1 MVASRHPVNRL
12 FVKSG
17 TRPLWWLPGSAAT
30 GLILLLSLG
39 PLAALLWQAG
49 GLAPRTL
56 LADPYLR
63 HVLGFSLGQALFST
77 LLSLGVAIPVA
88 RALARRRFTG
98 RRLLLKLFGLS
109 LVLPVIIAIFGIVA
123 VHGKQGWLPQLLR
136 SLGLEPGNY
145 LYGLFGI
152 LLAHVFFNMPLA
164 ARLLLQSIESI
175 PESSWRLASQLGMRS
190 SHIFRLLE
198 WPLIRAQLPGLA
210 SLIFMLCFTSFTTV
224 LALGGGPKST
234 TLEVAVYQALR
245 FDFDLAT
252 AGGLALVQ
260 LLLTAALLLLQ
271 HKLQTTPANRLSSRR
286 PCLRPDR
293 HQPGTL
299 AVDTLALLSGLAI
312 FLPPLLAIV
321 VAGFHPGLLT
331 ALSSNRLW
339 QASGQSILIA
349 LAAGTLATLLGA
361 ALLLTSRHLKV
372 REHKRRAAAL
382 WEASGSMIL
391 MIPAV
396 VLSTGLFIMF
406 MPFTDVFALG
416 PWLVVLVNALMA
428 LPYVLRTL
436 SAPMQLVV
444 RQYDRLADSLGVRGL
459 HRLRLVEWPLLR
471 RPLAQAAALSMILS
485 LGDLGAIA
493 MFGSQELTTLPWLL
507 YQQLGSYRLTEA
519 AATALLLLML
529 CFSLFWLVER
539 GLGGKHVEH

>member
-1 MVASRHPVNRL
+1 MSHQ
-12 FVKSG
+12 FVKPQS
-17 TRPLWWLPGSAAT
+17 RPLWWLPGSAAT
-30 GLILLLSLG
+30 LIILLLSLG

-49 GLAPRTL
+49 TLSPRTL
-56 LADPYLR
+56 MADPYLR
-63 HVLGFSLGQALFST
+63 HVLGFSLWQALLST
-77 LLSLGVAIPVA
+77 LLSLGLAIPVA

-109 LVLPVIIAIFGIVA
+109 LVLPVIIAIFGMVA
-123 VHGKQGWLPQLLR
+123 VHGRQGWLPQLLR
-136 SLGLEPGNY
+136 GLGVDPGNY

-164 ARLLLQSIESI
+164 ARLILQSIESI

-198 WPLIRAQLPGLA
+198 WPIIRGMLPGLA

-260 LLLTAALLLLQ
+260 LLLTLALLLLQ
-271 HKLQTTPANRLSSRR
+271 HKLQTTPASRIESRR

-293 HQPGTL
+293 HQRGTAL
-299 AVDTLALLSGLAI
+299 VDGLALTLGLAI

-321 VAGFHPGLLT
+321 VAGFNPGLLP
-331 ALSSNRLW
+331 ALTSNRLW
-339 QASGQSILIA
+339 QAGGQSLAIA
-349 LAAGTLATLLGA
+349 LAAGSLATLLGA
-361 ALLLTSRHLKV
+361 ALLLTSRHLRV
-372 REHKRRAAAL
+372 RDRKRRAAAL

-406 MPFTDVFALG
+406 MPFTDVFSLG

-436 SAPMQLVV
+436 NAPMQLVV

-471 RPLAQAAALSMILS
+471 RPLALAMALSMILS

-493 MFGSQELTTLPWLL
+493 MFGSQTLTTLPWLL

-519 AATALLLLML
+519 AATALLLLTL

-539 GLGGKHVEH
+539 GLGGKHAEP

>member
-1 MVASRHPVNRL
+1 MSRL
-12 FVKSG
+12 FVQPG
-17 TRPLWWLPGSAAT
+17 GRPLWWLPGSAAT
-30 GLILLLSLG
+30 LLILLLSLG

-63 HVLGFSLGQALFST
+63 HVLGFSLGQALLST
-77 LLSLGVAIPVA
+77 MLSLGLAIPVA
-88 RALARRRFTG
+88 RAMARRRFTG

-136 SLGLEPGNY
+136 SLGLDPGNY

-164 ARLLLQSIESI
+164 ARLILQSIESI

-190 SHIFRLLE
+190 FHIFRLLE

-299 AVDTLALLSGLAI
+299 AVDTLALLSGLVI

-331 ALSSNRLW
+331 VLSSNRLW

-361 ALLLTSRHLKV
+361 ALQLTSRHLKV

-444 RQYDRLADSLGVRGL
+444 RQYDRLADSLGVHGL

>member
-1 MVASRHPVNRL
+1 MSRIFARAQA
-12 FVKSG
+12 
-17 TRPLWWLPGSAAT
+17 RPLWWLPGSAAT
-30 GLILLLSLG
+30 LIILLLSLG

-49 GLAPRTL
+49 ALAPRTL

-63 HVLGFSLGQALFST
+63 HVLGFSLWQALLST
-77 LLSLGVAIPVA
+77 LLSLGLAIPVA
-88 RALARRRFTG
+88 RALARRRFIG

-123 VHGKQGWLPQLLR
+123 VHGKQGWLPQLLHG
-136 SLGLEPGNY
+136 LGLTPGNY
-145 LYGLFGI
+145 LYGLLGI

-260 LLLTAALLLLQ
+260 LILTAGLLMLQ
-271 HKLQTTPANRLSSRR
+271 YKLQSSPASRISAR
-286 PCLRPDR
+286 HPCLRPDR
-293 HQPGTL
+293 HQPGTGLVDALALGIGL
-299 AVDTLALLSGLAI
+299 AV

-321 VAGFHPGLLT
+321 VAGLNPGLPGALT
-331 ALSSNRLW
+331 SSKLW
-339 QASGQSILIA
+339 LASGQSLLIA
-349 LAAGTLATLLGA
+349 LAAGSLATLLGS
-361 ALLLTSRHLKV
+361 ALLLTSRHLRV
-372 REHKRRAAAL
+372 RDRKRRAAAL
-382 WEASGSMIL
+382 WEASGSVIL

-396 VLSTGLFIMF
+396 VLSTGLFILF
-406 MPFTDVFALG
+406 MPFADVFALG

-519 AATALLLLML
+519 AATALLLLIL
-529 CFSLFWLVER
+529 CFSLFWLIER
-539 GLGGKHVEH
+539 GLGGKHAEH

>member
-1 MVASRHPVNRL
+1 MSRIFARAQA
-12 FVKSG
+12 
-17 TRPLWWLPGSAAT
+17 RPLWWLPGSAAT
-30 GLILLLSLG
+30 LIILLLSLG

-49 GLAPRTL
+49 ALAPRTL

-63 HVLGFSLGQALFST
+63 HVLGFSLWQALLST
-77 LLSLGVAIPVA
+77 LLSLGLAIPVA
-88 RALARRRFTG
+88 RALARRRFIG

-123 VHGKQGWLPQLLR
+123 VHGKQGWLPQLLHG
-136 SLGLEPGNY
+136 LGLTPGNY
-145 LYGLFGI
+145 LYGLLGI

-260 LLLTAALLLLQ
+260 LILTAGLLMLQ
-271 HKLQTTPANRLSSRR
+271 HKLQSSPASRISARR

-293 HQPGTL
+293 HQPGTGLVDALALGIGL
-299 AVDTLALLSGLAI
+299 AV

-321 VAGFHPGLLT
+321 VAGLNPGLLG
-331 ALSSNRLW
+331 ALTSSKLW
-339 QASGQSILIA
+339 LASGQSLLIA
-349 LAAGTLATLLGA
+349 LAAGSLATLLGS
-361 ALLLTSRHLKV
+361 ALLLTSRHLRV
-372 REHKRRAAAL
+372 RDRKRRAAAL
-382 WEASGSMIL
+382 WEASGSVIL

-396 VLSTGLFIMF
+396 VLSTGLFILF
-406 MPFTDVFALG
+406 MPFADVFALG

-519 AATALLLLML
+519 AATALLLLLL
-529 CFSLFWLVER
+529 CFSLFWLIER
-539 GLGGKHVEH
+539 GLGGKHAEH

>member
-30 GLILLLSLG
+30 ALILLLSLG

-63 HVLGFSLGQALFST
+63 HVLGFSLGQALLST
-77 LLSLGVAIPVA
+77 LLSLGLAIPVA

-136 SLGLEPGNY
+136 SLGLDPGNY

-164 ARLLLQSIESI
+164 ARLILQSIESI

-190 SHIFRLLE
+190 FHIFRLLE

>member
-1 MVASRHPVNRL
+1 MSRIFARAQA
-12 FVKSG
+12 
-17 TRPLWWLPGSAAT
+17 RPLWWLPGSAAT
-30 GLILLLSLG
+30 LIILLLSLG

-49 GLAPRTL
+49 ALAPRTL

-63 HVLGFSLGQALFST
+63 HVLGFSLWQALLST
-77 LLSLGVAIPVA
+77 LLSLGLAIPVA
-88 RALARRRFTG
+88 RALARRRFIG

-123 VHGKQGWLPQLLR
+123 VHGKQGWLPQLLHG
-136 SLGLEPGNY
+136 LGLSPGNY
-145 LYGLFGI
+145 LYGLLGI

-260 LLLTAALLLLQ
+260 LILTAGLLMLQ
-271 HKLQTTPANRLSSRR
+271 HKLQSSPASRISARR

-293 HQPGTL
+293 HQPGTGLVDALALGIGL
-299 AVDTLALLSGLAI
+299 AV

-321 VAGFHPGLLT
+321 VAGLNPGLPGALT
-331 ALSSNRLW
+331 SSKLW
-339 QASGQSILIA
+339 LASGQSLLIA
-349 LAAGTLATLLGA
+349 LAAGSLATLLGS
-361 ALLLTSRHLKV
+361 ALLLTSRHLRV
-372 REHKRRAAAL
+372 RDRKRRAAAL
-382 WEASGSMIL
+382 WEASGSVIL

-396 VLSTGLFIMF
+396 VLSTGLFILF
-406 MPFTDVFALG
+406 MPFADVFALG

-519 AATALLLLML
+519 AATALLLLIL
-529 CFSLFWLVER
+529 CFSLFWLIER
-539 GLGGKHVEH
+539 GLGGKHADH

>member
-1 MVASRHPVNRL
+1 MVASRHPVSRL
-12 FVKSG
+12 FVQPG
-17 TRPLWWLPGSAAT
+17 GRPLWWLPGSAAT
-30 GLILLLSLG
+30 LLILLLSLG

-63 HVLGFSLGQALFST
+63 HVLGFSLGQALLST
-77 LLSLGVAIPVA
+77 LLSLGLAIPVA

-109 LVLPVIIAIFGIVA
+109 LVLPVIVAIFGIVA

-136 SLGLEPGNY
+136 SLGLDPGNY

-164 ARLLLQSIESI
+164 ARLILQSIESI

-190 SHIFRLLE
+190 IHIFRLLE

-252 AGGLALVQ
+252 AGGLALMQ

>member
-1 MVASRHPVNRL
+1 MSHH
-12 FVKSG
+12 FVKTQS
-17 TRPLWWLPGSAAT
+17 RPLWWLPGSAAT
-30 GLILLLSLG
+30 LIILLLSLG

-49 GLAPRTL
+49 TLSPRTL
-56 LADPYLR
+56 MADPYLR
-63 HVLGFSLGQALFST
+63 HVLGFSLWQALLST
-77 LLSLGVAIPVA
+77 LLSLGLAIPVA

-109 LVLPVIIAIFGIVA
+109 LVLPVIIAIFGMVA
-123 VHGKQGWLPQLLR
+123 VHGRQGWLPQLLR
-136 SLGLEPGNY
+136 GLGVDPGNY

-164 ARLLLQSIESI
+164 ARLILQSIESI

-198 WPLIRAQLPGLA
+198 WPIIRGMLPGLA

-260 LLLTAALLLLQ
+260 LLLTLALLLLQ
-271 HKLQTTPANRLSSRR
+271 HKLQTTPASRIEIRR

-293 HQPGTL
+293 HQRGTAL
-299 AVDTLALLSGLAI
+299 VDGLALTLGLAI

-321 VAGFHPGLLT
+321 VAGFNPGLLP
-331 ALSSNRLW
+331 ALTSNRLW
-339 QASGQSILIA
+339 QAGGQSLAIA
-349 LAAGTLATLLGA
+349 LAAGSLATLLGA
-361 ALLLTSRHLKV
+361 ALLLTSRHLRV
-372 REHKRRAAAL
+372 RDRKRRAAAL

-406 MPFTDVFALG
+406 MPFTDVFSLG

-436 SAPMQLVV
+436 NAPMQLVV

-471 RPLAQAAALSMILS
+471 RPLALAMALSMILS

-493 MFGSQELTTLPWLL
+493 MFGSQTLTTLPWLL

-519 AATALLLLML
+519 AATALLLLTL

-539 GLGGKHVEH
+539 GLGGKHAEP

>member
-63 HVLGFSLGQALFST
+63 HVLGFSLGQALLST
-77 LLSLGVAIPVA
+77 LLSLGLAIPVA

-136 SLGLEPGNY
+136 SLGLDPGNY

-164 ARLLLQSIESI
+164 ARLILQSIESI

-190 SHIFRLLE
+190 IHIFRLLE

-293 HQPGTL
+293 HQSGTL

-444 RQYDRLADSLGVRGL
+444 RQYDRLADSLGVHSL

>member
-1 MVASRHPVNRL
+1 MAASRHPVNAG
-12 FVKSG
+12 S
-17 TRPLWWLPGSAAT
+17 RPLWWLPGSAAT
-30 GLILLLSLG
+30 LLILLLSLG

-49 GLAPRTL
+49 TLSPRTL

-63 HVLGFSLGQALFST
+63 HVLGFSLGQALLST
-77 LLSLGVAIPVA
+77 LLSLGLAIPVA
-88 RALARRRFTG
+88 RALARRRFPG
-98 RRLLLKLFGLS
+98 RALLLKLFGLS
-109 LVLPVIIAIFGIVA
+109 LVLPVIIAIFGMVA
-123 VHGKQGWLPQLLR
+123 VHGRQGWLPQLLR
-136 SLGLEPGNY
+136 GLGLDPGNY

-164 ARLLLQSIESI
+164 ARLMLQSIESV
-175 PESSWRLASQLGMRS
+175 PETSWRLASQLGMRS
-190 SHIFRLLE
+190 SHIFLLLE
-198 WPLIRAQLPGLA
+198 WPLIRGILPGLA

-260 LLLTAALLLLQ
+260 LLLTVALLLLQ
-271 HKLQTTPANRLSSRR
+271 HRLQTTPASRLTSRR
-286 PCLRPDR
+286 PYLRPDR
-293 HQPGTL
+293 HQPGTGL
-299 AVDTLALLSGLAI
+299 VDAVALCTGLAI

-321 VAGFHPGLLT
+321 VAGFNPGLLT
-331 ALSSNRLW
+331 ALASPGLW
-339 QASGQSILIA
+339 QAGGQSLAIA
-349 LAAGTLATLLGA
+349 LAAGSLATLLGA
-361 ALLLTSRHLKV
+361 GLLLTSRHLRV
-372 REHKRRAAAL
+372 RGRKRRAAAL

-406 MPFTDVFALG
+406 MPFADVFALG

-471 RPLAQAAALSMILS
+471 RPLALAMALSMILS

-493 MFGSQELTTLPWLL
+493 MFGSQTLTTLPWLL

-519 AATALLLLML
+519 AATALLLLTL

-539 GLGGKHVEH
+539 GLGGKNGEH

>member
-17 TRPLWWLPGSAAT
+17 TRPIWWLPGSAAT
-30 GLILLLSLG
+30 LLILLLSLG

-63 HVLGFSLGQALFST
+63 HVLGFSLGQALLST
-77 LLSLGVAIPVA
+77 LLSFGLAIPVA

-136 SLGLEPGNY
+136 SLGLDPGNY

-164 ARLLLQSIESI
+164 ARLILQSIESI

-190 SHIFRLLE
+190 FHIFRLLE

-349 LAAGTLATLLGA
+349 LTAGTLATLLGA

-444 RQYDRLADSLGVRGL
+444 RQYDRLADSLGVHGL

>member
-1 MVASRHPVNRL
+1 MSRL
-12 FVKSG
+12 FVKPG
-17 TRPLWWLPGSAAT
+17 TRLLWWLPGSAAT
-30 GLILLLSLG
+30 VLILLLSLG

-63 HVLGFSLGQALFST
+63 HVLGFSLWQALLST
-77 LLSLGVAIPVA
+77 LLSLGLAIPVA
-88 RALARRRFTG
+88 RALARRRFPG
-98 RRLLLKLFGLS
+98 RILLIKLFGLS
-109 LVLPVIIAIFGIVA
+109 LVLPVIIAVFGIVA
-123 VHGKQGWLPQLLR
+123 VHGKQGWLPQLLHGF
-136 SLGLEPGNY
+136 GLAPGNY

-164 ARLLLQSIESI
+164 ARLLLQSLESI

-210 SLIFMLCFTSFTTV
+210 SLIFMLCFTSFATV

-260 LLLTAALLLLQ
+260 LILTAALLMLQ
-271 HKLQTTPANRLSSRR
+271 HKLQSSPASRITSHR

-293 HQPGTL
+293 HQPGSSLVDALALATGL
-299 AVDTLALLSGLAI
+299 AV

-321 VAGFHPGLLT
+321 VAGLNPGLPDALT
-331 ALSSNRLW
+331 SGKLW
-339 QASGQSILIA
+339 LASGQSLLIA
-349 LAAGTLATLLGA
+349 LAAGSLATLLGS
-361 ALLLTSRHLKV
+361 ALLLTSRHLRV

-382 WEASGSMIL
+382 WETSGSVIL

-396 VLSTGLFIMF
+396 VLSTGLFILC
-406 MPFTDVFALG
+406 MPFADVFALG

-444 RQYDRLADSLGVRGL
+444 RQYDRLADSLGVHGL

-471 RPLAQAAALSMILS
+471 RPLCQAAALAMILS

-519 AATALLLLML
+519 AATALLLLTL

-539 GLGGKHVEH
+539 GLGGKHADH

>member
-1 MVASRHPVNRL
+1 MVASRHPVSRL
-12 FVKSG
+12 FVQPG
-17 TRPLWWLPGSAAT
+17 DRPLWWLPGSAAT
-30 GLILLLSLG
+30 LLILLLSLG

-63 HVLGFSLGQALFST
+63 HVLGFSLGQALLST
-77 LLSLGVAIPVA
+77 LLSLGLAIPVA

-136 SLGLEPGNY
+136 SLGLAPGNY

-164 ARLLLQSIESI
+164 ARLILQSIESI

-190 SHIFRLLE
+190 FHIFRLLE

-260 LLLTAALLLLQ
+260 LLLTVALLLLQ

-299 AVDTLALLSGLAI
+299 AVDTLALLSGLVI

-436 SAPMQLVV
+436 STPMQLVV
-444 RQYDRLADSLGVRGL
+444 RQYDRLADSLGVHGL

>member
-1 MVASRHPVNRL
+1 MSRIFARAQA
-12 FVKSG
+12 
-17 TRPLWWLPGSAAT
+17 RPLWWLPGSAAT
-30 GLILLLSLG
+30 LIILLLSLG

-49 GLAPRTL
+49 ALAPRTL

-63 HVLGFSLGQALFST
+63 HVLGFSLWQALLST
-77 LLSLGVAIPVA
+77 LLSLGLAIPVA
-88 RALARRRFTG
+88 RALARRRFIG

-123 VHGKQGWLPQLLR
+123 VHGKQGWLPQLLHG
-136 SLGLEPGNY
+136 LGLTPGNY
-145 LYGLFGI
+145 LYGLLGI

-260 LLLTAALLLLQ
+260 LILTAGLLMLQ
-271 HKLQTTPANRLSSRR
+271 HKLQSSPASRISARR

-293 HQPGTL
+293 HQPGTGLVDALALGIGL
-299 AVDTLALLSGLAI
+299 AV

-321 VAGFHPGLLT
+321 VAGLNPGLPGALT
-331 ALSSNRLW
+331 SSKLW
-339 QASGQSILIA
+339 LASGQSLLIA
-349 LAAGTLATLLGA
+349 LAAGSLATLLGS
-361 ALLLTSRHLKV
+361 ALLLTSRHLRV
-372 REHKRRAAAL
+372 RDRKRQAAAL
-382 WEASGSMIL
+382 WEASGSVIL

-396 VLSTGLFIMF
+396 VLSTGLFILF
-406 MPFTDVFALG
+406 MPFADVFALG

-471 RPLAQAAALSMILS
+471 RSLAQAAALSMILS

-519 AATALLLLML
+519 AATALLLLIL
-529 CFSLFWLVER
+529 CFSLFWLIER
-539 GLGGKHVEH
+539 GLGGKHAEH

>member
-1 MVASRHPVNRL
+1 MSRIFARAQA
-12 FVKSG
+12 
-17 TRPLWWLPGSAAT
+17 RPLWWLPGSAAT
-30 GLILLLSLG
+30 LIILLLSLG

-49 GLAPRTL
+49 ALAPRTL

-63 HVLGFSLGQALFST
+63 HVLGFSLWQALLST
-77 LLSLGVAIPVA
+77 LLSLGLAIPVA
-88 RALARRRFTG
+88 RALARRRFIG

-123 VHGKQGWLPQLLR
+123 VHGKQGWLPQLLHG
-136 SLGLEPGNY
+136 LGLPPGNY
-145 LYGLFGI
+145 LYGLLGI

-260 LLLTAALLLLQ
+260 LILTAGLLMLQ
-271 HKLQTTPANRLSSRR
+271 HKLQSSPASRISARR

-293 HQPGTL
+293 HQPGTGLVDALALGIGL
-299 AVDTLALLSGLAI
+299 AV

-321 VAGFHPGLLT
+321 VAGLNPGLPGALT
-331 ALSSNRLW
+331 SSKLW
-339 QASGQSILIA
+339 LASGQSLLIA
-349 LAAGTLATLLGA
+349 LAAGSLATLLGS
-361 ALLLTSRHLKV
+361 ALLLTSRHLRV
-372 REHKRRAAAL
+372 RDRKRRAAAL
-382 WEASGSMIL
+382 WEASGSVIL

-396 VLSTGLFIMF
+396 VLSTGLFILF
-406 MPFTDVFALG
+406 MPFADVFALG

-485 LGDLGAIA
+485 LGDLGVIA

-519 AATALLLLML
+519 AATALLLLIL
-529 CFSLFWLVER
+529 CFSLFWLIER
-539 GLGGKHVEH
+539 GLGGKHAEH

>member
-1 MVASRHPVNRL
+1 MSRIFARAQA
-12 FVKSG
+12 
-17 TRPLWWLPGSAAT
+17 RPLWWLPGSAAT
-30 GLILLLSLG
+30 LIILLLSLG
-39 PLAALLWQAG
+39 PLVALLWQAG
-49 GLAPRTL
+49 ALAPRTL

-63 HVLGFSLGQALFST
+63 HVLGFSLWQALLST
-77 LLSLGVAIPVA
+77 LLSLGLAIPVA
-88 RALARRRFTG
+88 RALARRRFIG

-123 VHGKQGWLPQLLR
+123 VHGKQGWLPQLLHG
-136 SLGLEPGNY
+136 LGLAPGNY
-145 LYGLFGI
+145 LYGLLGI

-164 ARLLLQSIESI
+164 ARLLLQSIEGI

-260 LLLTAALLLLQ
+260 LILTAGLLMLQ
-271 HKLQTTPANRLSSRR
+271 HKLQSSPASRISARR

-293 HQPGTL
+293 HQPGTGLVDALALGIGL
-299 AVDTLALLSGLAI
+299 AV

-321 VAGFHPGLLT
+321 VAGLNPGLPGALT
-331 ALSSNRLW
+331 SSKLW
-339 QASGQSILIA
+339 LASAQSLLIA
-349 LAAGTLATLLGA
+349 LAAGSLATLLGS
-361 ALLLTSRHLKV
+361 ALLLTSRHLRV
-372 REHKRRAAAL
+372 RDRKRRAAAL
-382 WEASGSMIL
+382 WEASGSVIL

-396 VLSTGLFIMF
+396 VLSTGLFILF
-406 MPFTDVFALG
+406 MPFADVFALG

-519 AATALLLLML
+519 AATALLLLIL
-529 CFSLFWLVER
+529 CFSLFWLIER
-539 GLGGKHVEH
+539 GLGGKHAEH

>member
-1 MVASRHPVNRL
+1 MSRIFARAQA
-12 FVKSG
+12 
-17 TRPLWWLPGSAAT
+17 RPLWWLPGSAAT
-30 GLILLLSLG
+30 LIILLLSLG

-49 GLAPRTL
+49 ALAPRTL

-63 HVLGFSLGQALFST
+63 HVLGFSLWQALLST
-77 LLSLGVAIPVA
+77 LLSLGLAIPVA
-88 RALARRRFTG
+88 RALARRRFIG

-123 VHGKQGWLPQLLR
+123 VHGKQGWLPQLLHG
-136 SLGLEPGNY
+136 LGLTPGNY
-145 LYGLFGI
+145 LYGLLGI

-260 LLLTAALLLLQ
+260 LILTAGLLMLQ
-271 HKLQTTPANRLSSRR
+271 HKLQSSPASRISARR

-293 HQPGTL
+293 HQPGTGLVDALALGIGL
-299 AVDTLALLSGLAI
+299 AV

-321 VAGFHPGLLT
+321 VAGINPGLPGALT
-331 ALSSNRLW
+331 SSKLW
-339 QASGQSILIA
+339 LASGQSLLIA
-349 LAAGTLATLLGA
+349 LAAGSLATLLGS
-361 ALLLTSRHLKV
+361 ALLLTSRHLRV
-372 REHKRRAAAL
+372 RDRKRRAAAL
-382 WEASGSMIL
+382 WEASGSVIL

-396 VLSTGLFIMF
+396 VLSTGLFILF
-406 MPFTDVFALG
+406 MPFADVFALG

-519 AATALLLLML
+519 AATALLLLIL
-529 CFSLFWLVER
+529 CFSLFWLIER
-539 GLGGKHVEH
+539 GLGGKHADH

>member
-30 GLILLLSLG
+30 LLILLLSLG

-63 HVLGFSLGQALFST
+63 HVLGFSLGQALLST

-136 SLGLEPGNY
+136 SLGLDPGNY

-164 ARLLLQSIESI
+164 ARLILQSIESI

-190 SHIFRLLE
+190 FHIFRLLE

-436 SAPMQLVV
+436 STPMQLVV

>member
-1 MVASRHPVNRL
+1 MAASRHPVS
-12 FVKSG
+12 SG
-17 TRPLWWLPGSAAT
+17 RRTLWWLPGSAAT
-30 GLILLLSLG
+30 LVILLLSIG
-39 PLAALLWQAG
+39 PLVALLWQAG
-49 GLAPRTL
+49 ALSPRAL
-56 LADPYLR
+56 LGDPYLR
-63 HVLGFSLGQALFST
+63 HVLGFSLWQALLST
-77 LLSLGVAIPVA
+77 LLSLGLAIPVA

-109 LVLPVIIAIFGIVA
+109 LVLPVIIAIFGMVA
-123 VHGKQGWLPQLLR
+123 VHGRQGWLPQLLHG
-136 SLGLEPGNY
+136 LGLDPGNY

-164 ARLLLQSIESI
+164 ARLILQSIESI

-198 WPLIRAQLPGLA
+198 WPLIRGILPGLA

-260 LLLTAALLLLQ
+260 LLLTLALLLLQ
-271 HKLQTTPANRLSSRR
+271 HKLQTTPASRLTSRR

-293 HQPGTL
+293 HQKGSAL
-299 AVDTLALLSGLAI
+299 VDGLALTMGLAI

-321 VAGFHPGLLT
+321 VAGFNPGLLA
-331 ALSSNRLW
+331 ALGSPQLW
-339 QASGQSILIA
+339 QAGGQSLGIA
-349 LAAGTLATLLGA
+349 LAAGSLATLLGA
-361 ALLLTSRHLKV
+361 GLLLTSRHLRV
-372 REHKRRAAAL
+372 RDRKRRAAAL

-396 VLSTGLFIMF
+396 VLSTGLFILF

-471 RPLAQAAALSMILS
+471 RPLALAMALSMILS
-485 LGDLGAIA
+485 FGDLGAIA
-493 MFGSQELTTLPWLL
+493 MFGSQTLTTLPWLL

-519 AATALLLLML
+519 AATALLLLTL

-539 GLGGKHVEH
+539 GLGGRHVDH

>member
-1 MVASRHPVNRL
+1 MSRL
-12 FVKSG
+12 FVQPG
-17 TRPLWWLPGSAAT
+17 GRPLWWLPGSAAT
-30 GLILLLSLG
+30 LLILLLSLG

-63 HVLGFSLGQALFST
+63 HVLGFSLGQALLST
-77 LLSLGVAIPVA
+77 MLSLGLAIPVA
-88 RALARRRFTG
+88 RAMARRRFTG

-136 SLGLEPGNY
+136 SLGLDPGNY

-164 ARLLLQSIESI
+164 ARLILQSIESI

-190 SHIFRLLE
+190 FHIFRLLE

-372 REHKRRAAAL
+372 REHKRRTAAL

-444 RQYDRLADSLGVRGL
+444 RQYDRLADSLGVHGL

>member
-1 MVASRHPVNRL
+1 MSRL
-12 FVKSG
+12 FVKPG
-17 TRPLWWLPGSAAT
+17 TRLLWWLPGSAAT
-30 GLILLLSLG
+30 VLILLLSLG

-63 HVLGFSLGQALFST
+63 HVLGFSLWQALLST
-77 LLSLGVAIPVA
+77 LLSLGLAIPVA
-88 RALARRRFTG
+88 RALARRRFPG
-98 RRLLLKLFGLS
+98 RTLLIKLFGLS
-109 LVLPVIIAIFGIVA
+109 LVLPVIIAVFGIVA
-123 VHGKQGWLPQLLR
+123 VHGKQGWLPQLLHGF
-136 SLGLEPGNY
+136 GLAPGNY

-164 ARLLLQSIESI
+164 ARLLLQSLESI
-175 PESSWRLASQLGMRS
+175 PESSWRLADQLGMRS

-210 SLIFMLCFTSFTTV
+210 SLIFMLCFTSFATV

-260 LLLTAALLLLQ
+260 LILTAALLMLQ
-271 HKLQTTPANRLSSRR
+271 HKLQSSPASRITSHR

-293 HQPGTL
+293 HQPGSGLVDALALATGL
-299 AVDTLALLSGLAI
+299 AV

-321 VAGFHPGLLT
+321 VAGLNPGLPDALT
-331 ALSSNRLW
+331 SGKLW
-339 QASGQSILIA
+339 LASGQSLLIA
-349 LAAGTLATLLGA
+349 LAAGSLATLLGS
-361 ALLLTSRHLKV
+361 ALLLTSRHLRV

-382 WEASGSMIL
+382 WETSGSVIL

-396 VLSTGLFIMF
+396 VLSTGLFILC
-406 MPFTDVFALG
+406 MPFADVFALG

-444 RQYDRLADSLGVRGL
+444 RQYDRLADSLGVHGL
-459 HRLRLVEWPLLR
+459 HRLRLVEWLLLR
-471 RPLAQAAALSMILS
+471 RPLGQAAALAMILS

-519 AATALLLLML
+519 AATALLLLTL

-539 GLGGKHVEH
+539 GLGGKHADH

>member
-1 MVASRHPVNRL
+1 MRAGRRL
-12 FVKSG
+12 
-17 TRPLWWLPGSAAT
+17 LWWLPGSAAT
-30 GLILLLSLG
+30 LVILLLSLG

-49 GLAPRTL
+49 TLSPRAL
-56 LADPYLR
+56 LSDPYLR
-63 HVLGFSLGQALFST
+63 HVLGFSLGQALLST
-77 LLSLGVAIPVA
+77 LLSLGLAIPVA
-88 RALARRRFTG
+88 RALARRRFPG

-123 VHGKQGWLPQLLR
+123 VHGRQGWLPQLLR
-136 SLGLEPGNY
+136 GLGLDPGNY

-164 ARLLLQSIESI
+164 ARLLLQSLETI

-198 WPLIRAQLPGLA
+198 WPLIRAALPGLA

-260 LLLTAALLLLQ
+260 LLLTAALLLVQ
-271 HKLQTTPANRLSSRR
+271 HKLQSSPAGRMNRAGTTRR
-286 PCLRPDR
+286 PDSQQR
-293 HQPGTL
+293 GTL
-299 AVDTLALLSGLAI
+299 LTDSLVLLLAIAI
-312 FLPPLLAIV
+312 FLPPLLAILI
-321 VAGFHPGLLT
+321 AGANGELLT
-331 ALSSNRLW
+331 ALASHILW
-339 QASGQSILIA
+339 QAAGQSLLIA
-349 LAAGTLATLLGA
+349 VGAGTLATLLGSG
-361 ALLLTSRHLKV
+361 LLLTSRHLKV
-372 REHKRRAAAL
+372 RRRSRRAAAL
-382 WEASGSMIL
+382 WEASGAMIL

-396 VLSTGLFIMF
+396 VLSTGLFILF
-406 MPFTDVFALG
+406 MPFADVFALA

-444 RQYDRLADSLGVRGL
+444 RQYDRLADSLGMSGL
-459 HRLRLVEWPLLR
+459 HRFRLVELPMLR
-471 RPLAQAAALSMILS
+471 RPLALAMALSMILS

-493 MFGSQELTTLPWLL
+493 MFGSQSLTTLPWLL

-519 AATALLLLML
+519 AATALLLLLL
-529 CFSLFWLVER
+529 CLSLFWLVER
-539 GLGGKHVEH
+539 GLGGKHAEH

>member
-1 MVASRHPVNRL
+1 MNRL

-17 TRPLWWLPGSAAT
+17 TRPIWWLPGSAAT
-30 GLILLLSLG
+30 LLILLLSLG

-63 HVLGFSLGQALFST
+63 HVLGFSLGQALLST
-77 LLSLGVAIPVA
+77 LLSFGLAIPVA

-136 SLGLEPGNY
+136 SLGLDPGNY

-164 ARLLLQSIESI
+164 ARLILQSIESI

-190 SHIFRLLE
+190 FHIFRLLE

-271 HKLQTTPANRLSSRR
+271 HKLQTTPASRLSSRR

-299 AVDTLALLSGLAI
+299 AVDTLALLSGLVI

-444 RQYDRLADSLGVRGL
+444 RQYDRLADSLGVHGL

>member
-1 MVASRHPVNRL
+1 MSRIFARAQA
-12 FVKSG
+12 
-17 TRPLWWLPGSAAT
+17 RPLWWLPGSAAT
-30 GLILLLSLG
+30 LIILLLSLG

-49 GLAPRTL
+49 ALAPRTL

-63 HVLGFSLGQALFST
+63 HVLGFSLWQALLST
-77 LLSLGVAIPVA
+77 LLSLGLAIPVA
-88 RALARRRFTG
+88 RALARRRFIG

-123 VHGKQGWLPQLLR
+123 VHGKQGWLPQLLHG
-136 SLGLEPGNY
+136 LGLPPGNY
-145 LYGLFGI
+145 LYGLLGI

-260 LLLTAALLLLQ
+260 LLLTAGLLMLQ
-271 HKLQTTPANRLSSRR
+271 HKLQSSPASRISAR
-286 PCLRPDR
+286 RSCLRPDR
-293 HQPGTL
+293 HQPGTGL
-299 AVDTLALLSGLAI
+299 VDALALGSGLAV

-321 VAGFHPGLLT
+321 VAGLNPGLPGALT
-331 ALSSNRLW
+331 SSKLW
-339 QASGQSILIA
+339 LASGQSLLIA
-349 LAAGTLATLLGA
+349 LAAGSLATLLGS
-361 ALLLTSRHLKV
+361 ALLLTSRHLRV
-372 REHKRRAAAL
+372 RDRKRRAAAL
-382 WEASGSMIL
+382 WEASGSVIL

-396 VLSTGLFIMF
+396 VLSTGLFILF
-406 MPFTDVFALG
+406 MPFADVFALG

-519 AATALLLLML
+519 AATALLLLIL
-529 CFSLFWLVER
+529 CFSLFWLIER
-539 GLGGKHVEH
+539 GLGGKHAEH

>member
-1 MVASRHPVNRL
+1 MAASRHPVS
-12 FVKSG
+12 SG
-17 TRPLWWLPGSAAT
+17 RRTLWWLPGSAAT
-30 GLILLLSLG
+30 LVILLLSIG
-39 PLAALLWQAG
+39 PLVALLWQAG
-49 GLAPRTL
+49 ALSPRAL
-56 LADPYLR
+56 LGDPYLR
-63 HVLGFSLGQALFST
+63 HVLGFSLWQALLST
-77 LLSLGVAIPVA
+77 LLSLGLAIPVA

-109 LVLPVIIAIFGIVA
+109 LVLPVIIAIFGMVA
-123 VHGKQGWLPQLLR
+123 VHGRQGWLPQLLHG
-136 SLGLEPGNY
+136 LGLDPGNY

-164 ARLLLQSIESI
+164 ARLILQSIESI

-198 WPLIRAQLPGLA
+198 WPLIRGILPGLA

-260 LLLTAALLLLQ
+260 LLLTLALLLLQ
-271 HKLQTTPANRLSSRR
+271 HKLQTTPASRLTSRR

-293 HQPGTL
+293 HQKGSAL
-299 AVDTLALLSGLAI
+299 VDGLALTMGLAI

-321 VAGFHPGLLT
+321 VAGFNPGLLA
-331 ALSSNRLW
+331 ALGSPQLW
-339 QASGQSILIA
+339 QAGGQSLGIA
-349 LAAGTLATLLGA
+349 LAAGSLATLLGA
-361 ALLLTSRHLKV
+361 GLLLTSRHLRV
-372 REHKRRAAAL
+372 RDRKRRAAAL

-396 VLSTGLFIMF
+396 VLSTGLFILF

-471 RPLAQAAALSMILS
+471 RPLALAMALSMILS

-493 MFGSQELTTLPWLL
+493 MFGSQTLTTLPWLL

-519 AATALLLLML
+519 AATALLLLTL

-539 GLGGKHVEH
+539 GLGGRHVDH

>member
-1 MVASRHPVNRL
+1 MSRIFARAQA
-12 FVKSG
+12 
-17 TRPLWWLPGSAAT
+17 RPLWWLPGSAAT
-30 GLILLLSLG
+30 LIILLLSLG

-49 GLAPRTL
+49 SLAPRTL

-63 HVLGFSLGQALFST
+63 HVLGFSLWQALLST
-77 LLSLGVAIPVA
+77 LLSLGLAIPVA
-88 RALARRRFTG
+88 RALARRRFIG

-123 VHGKQGWLPQLLR
+123 VHGKQGWLPQLLHG
-136 SLGLEPGNY
+136 LGLTPGNY
-145 LYGLFGI
+145 LYGLLGI

-260 LLLTAALLLLQ
+260 LILTAGLLMLQ
-271 HKLQTTPANRLSSRR
+271 HKLQSSPASRLSARR

-293 HQPGTL
+293 HQPGTGLADALALGIGL
-299 AVDTLALLSGLAI
+299 AV

-321 VAGFHPGLLT
+321 VAGLNPGLPGALT
-331 ALSSNRLW
+331 SSKLW
-339 QASGQSILIA
+339 LASGQSLLIA
-349 LAAGTLATLLGA
+349 LAAGSLATLLGS
-361 ALLLTSRHLKV
+361 ALLLTSRHLRV
-372 REHKRRAAAL
+372 RDRKRRAAAL
-382 WEASGSMIL
+382 WEASGSVIL

-396 VLSTGLFIMF
+396 VLSTGLFILF
-406 MPFTDVFALG
+406 MPFADVFALG

-444 RQYDRLADSLGVRGL
+444 RQYDRLADSLGVYGL

-519 AATALLLLML
+519 AATALLLLIL
-529 CFSLFWLVER
+529 CFSLFWLIER
-539 GLGGKHVEH
+539 GLGGKHAEH

>member
-1 MVASRHPVNRL
+1 MSHH
-12 FVKSG
+12 FVKTQS
-17 TRPLWWLPGSAAT
+17 RPLWWLPGSAAT
-30 GLILLLSLG
+30 LIILLLSLG

-49 GLAPRTL
+49 TLSPRTL
-56 LADPYLR
+56 MADPYLR
-63 HVLGFSLGQALFST
+63 HVLGFSLWQALLST
-77 LLSLGVAIPVA
+77 LLSLGLAIPVA

-109 LVLPVIIAIFGIVA
+109 LVLPVIIAIFGMVA
-123 VHGKQGWLPQLLR
+123 VHGRQGWLPQLLR
-136 SLGLEPGNY
+136 GLGVDPGNY

-164 ARLLLQSIESI
+164 ARLILQSIESI

-198 WPLIRAQLPGLA
+198 WPIIRGMLPGLA

-260 LLLTAALLLLQ
+260 LLLTLALLLLQ
-271 HKLQTTPANRLSSRR
+271 HKLQTTPASRIESRR

-293 HQPGTL
+293 QQRGTAL
-299 AVDTLALLSGLAI
+299 VDGLALTLGLAI

-321 VAGFHPGLLT
+321 VAGFNPGLLP
-331 ALSSNRLW
+331 ALTSNRLW
-339 QASGQSILIA
+339 QAGGQSLAIA
-349 LAAGTLATLLGA
+349 LAAGSLATLLGA
-361 ALLLTSRHLKV
+361 ALLLTSRHLRV
-372 REHKRRAAAL
+372 RDRKRRAAAL

-396 VLSTGLFIMF
+396 VLSTGLFILF
-406 MPFTDVFALG
+406 MPFTDVFSLG

-436 SAPMQLVV
+436 NAPMQLVV

-471 RPLAQAAALSMILS
+471 RPLALAMALSMILS

-493 MFGSQELTTLPWLL
+493 MFGSQTLTTLPWLL

-519 AATALLLLML
+519 AATALLLLTL

-539 GLGGKHVEH
+539 GLGGKHAEP

>member
-1 MVASRHPVNRL
+1 MAASRHPVS
-12 FVKSG
+12 SG
-17 TRPLWWLPGSAAT
+17 RRTLWWLPGSAAT
-30 GLILLLSLG
+30 LVILLLSIG
-39 PLAALLWQAG
+39 PLVALLWQAG
-49 GLAPRTL
+49 ALSPRAL
-56 LADPYLR
+56 LGDPYLR
-63 HVLGFSLGQALFST
+63 HVLGFSLWQALLST
-77 LLSLGVAIPVA
+77 LLSLGLAIPVA

-109 LVLPVIIAIFGIVA
+109 LVLPVIIAIFGMVA
-123 VHGKQGWLPQLLR
+123 VHGRQGWLPQLLHG
-136 SLGLEPGNY
+136 LGLDPGNY

-164 ARLLLQSIESI
+164 ARLILQSIESI

-198 WPLIRAQLPGLA
+198 WPLIRGILPGLA

-260 LLLTAALLLLQ
+260 LLLTLTLLLLQ
-271 HKLQTTPANRLSSRR
+271 HKLQTTPASRLTSRR

-293 HQPGTL
+293 HQKGSAL
-299 AVDTLALLSGLAI
+299 VDGLALTMGLAI

-321 VAGFHPGLLT
+321 VAGFNPGLLA
-331 ALSSNRLW
+331 ALGSPRLW
-339 QASGQSILIA
+339 LAGGQSLGIA
-349 LAAGTLATLLGA
+349 LAAGSLATLLGA
-361 ALLLTSRHLKV
+361 GLLLTSRHLRV
-372 REHKRRAAAL
+372 RDRKRRAAAL

-396 VLSTGLFIMF
+396 VLSTGLFILF

-471 RPLAQAAALSMILS
+471 RPLALAMALSMILS

-493 MFGSQELTTLPWLL
+493 MFGSQTLTTLPWLL

-519 AATALLLLML
+519 AATALLLLTL

-539 GLGGKHVEH
+539 GLGGRHVDH

>member
-1 MVASRHPVNRL
+1 MNAGS
-12 FVKSG
+12 
-17 TRPLWWLPGSAAT
+17 RPLWWLPGSAAT
-30 GLILLLSLG
+30 LLILLLSLG

-49 GLAPRTL
+49 TLSPRTL

-63 HVLGFSLGQALFST
+63 HVLGFSLGQALLST
-77 LLSLGVAIPVA
+77 LLSLGLAIPVA
-88 RALARRRFTG
+88 RALARRRFPG
-98 RRLLLKLFGLS
+98 RALLLKLFGLS
-109 LVLPVIIAIFGIVA
+109 LVLPVIIAIFGMVA
-123 VHGKQGWLPQLLR
+123 VHGRQGWLPQLLR
-136 SLGLEPGNY
+136 GLGLDPGNY

-164 ARLLLQSIESI
+164 ARLMLQSIESV
-175 PESSWRLASQLGMRS
+175 PETSWRLASQLGMRS
-190 SHIFRLLE
+190 SHIFLLLE
-198 WPLIRAQLPGLA
+198 WPLIRGILPGLA

-260 LLLTAALLLLQ
+260 LLLTVALLLLQ
-271 HKLQTTPANRLSSRR
+271 HRLQTTPASRLTSRR

-293 HQPGTL
+293 HQPGTGL
-299 AVDTLALLSGLAI
+299 VDAVALCTGLAI

-321 VAGFHPGLLT
+321 VAGFNPGLLT
-331 ALSSNRLW
+331 ALASPGLW
-339 QASGQSILIA
+339 QAGGQSLAIA
-349 LAAGTLATLLGA
+349 LAAGSLATLLGA
-361 ALLLTSRHLKV
+361 GLLLTSRHLRV
-372 REHKRRAAAL
+372 RGRKRRAAAL

-406 MPFTDVFALG
+406 MPFADVFALG

-471 RPLAQAAALSMILS
+471 RPLALAMALSMILS

-493 MFGSQELTTLPWLL
+493 MFGSQALTTLPWLL

-519 AATALLLLML
+519 AATALLLLTL

-539 GLGGKHVEH
+539 GLGGKNGEH

>member
-1 MVASRHPVNRL
+1 MAASRHPVRPHA
-12 FVKSG
+12 
-17 TRPLWWLPGSAAT
+17 RPLWWLPGSAAT
-30 GLILLLSLG
+30 SLILLLSLG
-39 PLAALLWQAG
+39 PLVALLWQAG
-49 GLAPRTL
+49 TLSPRTL
-56 LADPYLR
+56 MADPYLR
-63 HVLGFSLGQALFST
+63 HVLGFSLWQALLST
-77 LLSLGVAIPVA
+77 LLSLGIAIPVA
-88 RALARRRFTG
+88 RALARRRFRG

-109 LVLPVIIAIFGIVA
+109 LVLPVIIAIFGMVA
-123 VHGKQGWLPQLLR
+123 VHGRQGWLPQLLQG
-136 SLGLEPGNY
+136 LGLDPGNY

-164 ARLLLQSIESI
+164 ARLILQSIESI

-198 WPLIRAQLPGLA
+198 WPLIRAILPGLA

-260 LLLTAALLLLQ
+260 LLLTLVLLLLQ
-271 HKLQTTPANRLSSRR
+271 HKLQTTPASRSESRR

-293 HQPGTL
+293 HQAGTL
-299 AVDTLALLSGLAI
+299 WVDLAALGLGLAI

-321 VAGFHPGLLT
+321 VAGFNPGLLT
-331 ALSSNRLW
+331 ALGSHQLW
-339 QASGQSILIA
+339 QAGGQSLMLA
-349 LAAGTLATLLGA
+349 LAAGSLATLLGA
-361 ALLLTSRHLKV
+361 GLLITSRHLRV
-372 REHKRRAAAL
+372 RDRKRRAAAL

-396 VLSTGLFIMF
+396 VLSTGLFILF

-471 RPLAQAAALSMILS
+471 RPLALAMALSMILS

-493 MFGSQELTTLPWLL
+493 MFGSQTLTTLPWLL

-519 AATALLLLML
+519 AATALLLLTL

-539 GLGGKHVEH
+539 GLGGRNVDH

>member
-1 MVASRHPVNRL
+1 MAASRHPVS
-12 FVKSG
+12 SG
-17 TRPLWWLPGSAAT
+17 RRTLWWLPGSAAT
-30 GLILLLSLG
+30 LVILLLSIG
-39 PLAALLWQAG
+39 PLVALLWQAG
-49 GLAPRTL
+49 ALSPRAL
-56 LADPYLR
+56 LGDPYLR
-63 HVLGFSLGQALFST
+63 HVLGFSLWQALLST
-77 LLSLGVAIPVA
+77 LLSLGLAIPVA

-109 LVLPVIIAIFGIVA
+109 LVLPVIIAIFGMVA
-123 VHGKQGWLPQLLR
+123 VHGRQGWLPQLLHG
-136 SLGLEPGNY
+136 LGLDPGNY

-164 ARLLLQSIESI
+164 ARLILQSIESI

-198 WPLIRAQLPGLA
+198 WPLIRGILPGLA

-260 LLLTAALLLLQ
+260 LLLTLALLLLQ
-271 HKLQTTPANRLSSRR
+271 HKLQITPASRLTSRR

-293 HQPGTL
+293 HQKGSAL
-299 AVDTLALLSGLAI
+299 VDGLALTMGLAI

-321 VAGFHPGLLT
+321 VAGFNPGLLA
-331 ALSSNRLW
+331 ALGSPQLW
-339 QASGQSILIA
+339 QAGGQSLGIA
-349 LAAGTLATLLGA
+349 LAAGSLATLLGA
-361 ALLLTSRHLKV
+361 GLLLTSRHLRV
-372 REHKRRAAAL
+372 RDRKRRAAAL

-396 VLSTGLFIMF
+396 VLSTGLFILF

-471 RPLAQAAALSMILS
+471 RPLALAMALSMILS

-493 MFGSQELTTLPWLL
+493 MFGSQTLTTLPWLL

-519 AATALLLLML
+519 AATALLLLTL

-539 GLGGKHVEH
+539 GLGGRHVDH

>member
-1 MVASRHPVNRL
+1 MSRIFARAQA
-12 FVKSG
+12 
-17 TRPLWWLPGSAAT
+17 RPLWWLPGSAAT
-30 GLILLLSLG
+30 LIILLLSLG

-49 GLAPRTL
+49 ALAPRTL

-63 HVLGFSLGQALFST
+63 HVLGFSLWQALLST
-77 LLSLGVAIPVA
+77 LLSLGLAIPVA
-88 RALARRRFTG
+88 RALARRRFIG

-123 VHGKQGWLPQLLR
+123 VHGKQGWLPQLLHG
-136 SLGLEPGNY
+136 LGLTPGNY
-145 LYGLFGI
+145 LYGLLGI

-252 AGGLALVQ
+252 AGELALVQ
-260 LLLTAALLLLQ
+260 LILTAGLLMLQ
-271 HKLQTTPANRLSSRR
+271 HKLQSSPASRISAR
-286 PCLRPDR
+286 HPCLRPDR
-293 HQPGTL
+293 HQPGTGLVDALALGIGL
-299 AVDTLALLSGLAI
+299 AV

-321 VAGFHPGLLT
+321 VAGLNPGLPGALT
-331 ALSSNRLW
+331 SSKLW
-339 QASGQSILIA
+339 LASGQSLLIA
-349 LAAGTLATLLGA
+349 LAAGSLATLLGS
-361 ALLLTSRHLKV
+361 ALLLTSRHLRV
-372 REHKRRAAAL
+372 RDRKRRAAAL
-382 WEASGSMIL
+382 WEASGSVIL

-396 VLSTGLFIMF
+396 VLSTGLFILF
-406 MPFTDVFALG
+406 MPFADVFALG

-519 AATALLLLML
+519 AATALLLLIL
-529 CFSLFWLVER
+529 CFSLFWLIER
-539 GLGGKHVEH
+539 GLGGKHAEH

>member
-1 MVASRHPVNRL
+1 MAASRHPVS
-12 FVKSG
+12 SG
-17 TRPLWWLPGSAAT
+17 RRTLWWLPGSAAT
-30 GLILLLSLG
+30 LVILLLSIG
-39 PLAALLWQAG
+39 PLVALLWQAG
-49 GLAPRTL
+49 ALSPRAL
-56 LADPYLR
+56 LGDPYLR
-63 HVLGFSLGQALFST
+63 HVLGFSLWQALLST
-77 LLSLGVAIPVA
+77 LLSLGLAIPVA

-109 LVLPVIIAIFGIVA
+109 LVLPVIIAIFGMVA
-123 VHGKQGWLPQLLR
+123 VHGRQGWLPQLLHG
-136 SLGLEPGNY
+136 LGLDPGNY

-164 ARLLLQSIESI
+164 ARLILQSIESI

-198 WPLIRAQLPGLA
+198 WPLIRGILPGLA

-260 LLLTAALLLLQ
+260 LLLTLALLLLQ
-271 HKLQTTPANRLSSRR
+271 HKLQTTPASRLTSRR

-293 HQPGTL
+293 HQKGSAL
-299 AVDTLALLSGLAI
+299 VDILALTMGLAI

-321 VAGFHPGLLT
+321 VAGFNPGLLA
-331 ALSSNRLW
+331 ALGSPRLW
-339 QASGQSILIA
+339 QAGGQSLGIA
-349 LAAGTLATLLGA
+349 LAAGSLATLLGA
-361 ALLLTSRHLKV
+361 GLLLTSRHLRV
-372 REHKRRAAAL
+372 RDRKRRAAAL

-396 VLSTGLFIMF
+396 VLSTGLFILF

-471 RPLAQAAALSMILS
+471 RPLALAMALSMILS

-493 MFGSQELTTLPWLL
+493 MFGSQTLTTLPWLL

-519 AATALLLLML
+519 AATALLLLTL

-539 GLGGKHVEH
+539 GLGGRHVDH